1 MRLIPYQTILTTA
14 LLEPSILQQYN
25 MGLNVEITK
34 TRVPDISQASQT
46 VDVRSMQESMKVKND
61 HRSIYC
67 DDHSSLSST
76 TADQK

>member
-1 MRLIPYQTILTTA
+1 
-14 LLEPSILQQYN
+14 

-34 TRVPDISQASQT
+34 TRVPDISHASQT